1 MTQFLRSIATFVA
14 AFFLTFFAGAQTA
27 PTVDENS
34 LLWEISGNDLP
45 EPSFLFGTIHMIP
58 AEHFDLSESA
68 KVAFDKAQRI
78 AFEIDTENMNNPMAA
93 LGLLDRITMQGDT
106 SLSDLLTEDEYQQV
120 SDHFD
125 NLGIPLAF
133 MHRIKPMFLTIF
145 ASEDLDML
153 SPASKQDIKSYELEL
168 TNRAKEQ
175 QKDILGLETV
185 DFQLSLFDS
194 IPYQAQAQM
203 LLDAIRSESGEAD
216 GSFDEM
222 VDLYLRED
230 IVGMQALMQGENGGT
245 MGAFEELL
253 LLRRNRSWIPLMQEL
268 MTDGPVFFA
277 VGAGHLAGEEGVIA
291 LLRNAG
297 YILKPL
303 RS

>member
-168 TNRAKEQ
+168 TNRAQEQ

>member
-297 YILKPL
+297 YTLKPL